1 MTDDS
6 QVEIGQ
12 NLTRVLTE
20 INLKLDKIKA
30 VNSTQVQVAQD
41 LEKSFSKMTDSFQ
54 RMNGQIESNMQTFD
68 KLSANLN
75 GLFGFF
81 NNEKIMKSFDQIA
94 NMASNN
100 TQQIKKNYTDIEKQN
115 NKETKN
121 LTKYLGETSKTF
133 KKLNSSLGKASA
145 ATDELISA
153 MENVEDDMEK
163 NVELQKEL
171 QAATDSLVGS
181 SKWGDKAKSIA
192 AGALTLIKI

>member
-75 GLFGFF
+75 GLFGFLT
-81 NNEKIMKSFDQIA
+81 MK
-94 NMASNN
+94 
-100 TQQIKKNYTDIEKQN
+100 
-115 NKETKN
+115 
-121 LTKYLGETSKTF
+121 
-133 KKLNSSLGKASA
+133 
-145 ATDELISA
+145 
-153 MENVEDDMEK
+153 
-163 NVELQKEL
+163 
-171 QAATDSLVGS
+171 
-181 SKWGDKAKSIA
+181 KS
-192 AGALTLIKI
+192 